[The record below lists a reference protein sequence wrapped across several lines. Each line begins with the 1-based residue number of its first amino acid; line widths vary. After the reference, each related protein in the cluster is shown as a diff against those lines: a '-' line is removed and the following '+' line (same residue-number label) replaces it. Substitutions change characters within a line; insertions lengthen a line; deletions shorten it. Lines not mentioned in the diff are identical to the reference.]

1 MRACPSGHPHAWGW
15 KQSFAACL
23 LASSSLAGAADWSLG
38 QWPAVLPASGS
49 GSTHLVELRQ
59 GGEFSRRMASMRLGG
74 YETAQ
79 GQQVD
84 FARWYT
90 TRWADTHVGW
100 MTQIDPHWGLLWGF
114 GTGEQAPKYRISP
127 SVKLGLLFTTRPT
140 RDSHFSFRWTATLGG
155 HLKERACTA
164 DYGAIGGVQQVNC
177 RLAASTLAPA
187 DTLQYLVR
195 ESSRERRT
203 LSVEYRLQF

>member
-1 MRACPSGHPHAWGW
+1 L
-15 KQSFAACL
+15 AACL
-23 LASSSLAGAADWSLG
+23 LASGSIAGAADWSLA
-38 QWPAVLPASGS
+38 QWSAALPASGS

-100 MTQIDPHWGLLWGF
+100 MTQIDPNWGFLWGF

-127 SVKLGLLFTTRPT
+127 SLKLGLLFTTRPT
-140 RDSHFSFRWTATLGG
+140 RDSHFSFRWTTTLGG
-155 HLKERACTA
+155 HLQERACTA

>member
-1 MRACPSGHPHAWGW
+1 MRACQSGHPRAWGW
-15 KQSFAACL
+15 KQSLAACL
-23 LASSSLAGAADWSLG
+23 LASGSLAGAADWSLA
-38 QWPAVLPASGS
+38 QWPAVLPVSGS

-59 GGEFSRRMASMRLGG
+59 GGELSSRMASLRLGG

-100 MTQIDPHWGLLWGF
+100 LTQMDPHWGLLWGF

-140 RDSHFSFRWTATLGG
+140 RDSQFSFRWTATLGG

-164 DYGAIGGVQQVNC
+164 DYGPIGGVQQVNC

-203 LSVEYRLQF
+203 LSIEYRLQF

>member
-1 MRACPSGHPHAWGW
+1 MPACQSGHPHVRGW
-15 KQSFAACL
+15 KQSLAACL
-23 LASSSLAGAADWSLG
+23 LASSSLAGAADWSLA

-127 SVKLGLLFTTRPT
+127 SLKLGLLFTTRPT

-155 HLKERACTA
+155 HLQERACTA